1 MKKLLTATIATGLVI
16 GLAGCKSAK
25 KTTDEE
31 KPRSEQSTL
40 QHIGHDAKDV
50 GTGTLEVVGSGID
63 AVGKGIS
70 GALKGGD
77 DKKSDH
83 PDHPKKKNDHPD
95 HPGM

>member
-1 MKKLLTATIATGLVI
+1 MKKLFTATFSTALVI
-16 GLAGCKSAK
+16 GLAGCKSTPKADS
-25 KTTDEE
+25 TDEDR
-31 KPRSEQSTL
+31 PRSEESTL

-70 GALKGGD
+70 GALKGGK
-77 DKKSDH
+77 DKKA
-83 PDHPKKKNDHPD
+83 DHPKKDSDHPD